1 MTFERVHKW
10 VTYFLAGLGLYA
22 LSLGGTLSVSAMALT
37 ALGFVLSW
45 FAERPLLDHPLW
57 GKGWTGLVIG
67 FFLLAVLRGAMG
79 ESLLSLALEYVAF
92 LQISRLMN
100 RKTGKDHDQIAG
112 IGFLHLIAATILT
125 TSIAYGLVFIGV
137 CSSRRRGCSPSRTC
151 AARWRRARPRPAST
165 FAKPLSEK
173 KSWGRG
179 SWSPRPCSRCRSSSR
194 RWGFSCFS
202 RAWAS
207 VSPPCA
213 ASAGQPTTGFGKNVE
228 LGGFGTIR
236 EDPTVVLRVSGPA
249 EALGPTGMASIRMR
263 GTSFD
268 LYDGRTW
275 QRSNGG
281 TLALRH
287 DYGSYP
293 IVRHPD
299 RQRDFEYKVVLDRLD
314 ESVVFLPEGAVALTV
329 PPRIAKGRDRTRS
342 IRASQGFEF
351 RYEETDEQGLNY
363 SVFVSRDRR
372 EWHKGGITAIEA
384 ERMLKIP
391 RGLERVVA
399 LANRVV
405 GNAKNDREK
414 ATRILNFLRD
424 SGQYRYSLT
433 LPNTEGRNPLDV
445 FLLEAKS
452 GHCEYFSTAM
462 AIMLRAVGVP
472 TRNVTGFLGGSY
484 NRYGEYYALRRA
496 DAHSWLEAW
505 IDDRWVTLDP
515 TPPARDAVGPPPSVL
530 SPLRDF
536 LDAVKT
542 RWARQV
548 VGYNLRTQSDA
559 VRKAFGLWYKFR
571 GWMRSPKASPGEA
584 NQPKASSNMR
594 DEALAVMPFVAGA
607 VVLVLLFVAFQ
618 LRRNKHDLRNVPP
631 DVRSAVALYRELEDA
646 LRRRGVARDVHLTP
660 SEHLD
665 AIEDD
670 ARARGVPFEGIDEA
684 RDVTA
689 RYLRARFGADVLS
702 REEESLYRAK
712 VARVRAGPR
721 VEAPR

>member
-137 CSSRRRGCSPSRTC
+137 LFATPWMLTITHLRR
-151 AARWRRARPRPAST
+151 
-165 FAKPLSEK
+165 E
-173 KSWGRG
+173 
-179 SWSPRPCSRCRSSSR
+179 
-194 RWGFSCFS
+194 
-202 RAWAS
+202 
-207 VSPPCA
+207 VEESPPEA
-213 ASAGQPTTGFGKNVE
+213 GVDVRETLERKEVVGSRFLVTTAMLTVPIFVTTVGLFLLFPRVGLGFATVRGFGGQPTTGFGKNVE